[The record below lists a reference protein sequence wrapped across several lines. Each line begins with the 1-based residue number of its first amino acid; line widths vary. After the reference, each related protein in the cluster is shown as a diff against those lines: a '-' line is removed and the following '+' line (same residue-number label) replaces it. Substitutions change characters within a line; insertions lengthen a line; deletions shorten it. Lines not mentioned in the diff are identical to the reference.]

1 MMLENIPKPEWLSD
15 KNIKPYVFV
24 RQENRILQPGSL
36 HEFPWFSNNFLVKD
50 SLKMKESHFG
60 HAIMNLDAIAF
71 GKQQMV
77 TPPWVFYDCGVLP
90 GIIAGFA
97 ARTESLPVK
106 LKRKLR
112 VNPLEEWTPISL
124 FIVIPTVQTGTWMA
138 HNLASVNS
146 ILDKKEQYKSL
157 GFLSKA
163 FGLWYANIERLYGV
177 TQWHSP
183 ALKLHPSY
191 GEFQLI
197 TTFTPLHDYS
207 NSVTYCCLVD
217 SKMWPQILDKKMI
230 SEKSFLNN
238 YKSIGTLDPK
248 DEKAL
253 KKLQKRLEDQ
263 KEKIYLSGI
272 EILNKGIG
280 ESINLYKR
288 KPKASKTIKIKSSS
302 RK

>member
-1 MMLENIPKPEWLSD
+1 MMLETYSKPAWLSD

-24 RQENRILQPGSL
+24 RQENRTLQPGSL
-36 HEFPWFSNNFLVKD
+36 HQFPWFNNNFIIKD
-50 SLKMKESHFG
+50 PLKMKESHFG
-60 HAIMNLDAIAF
+60 HAIMNLDAMAF

-97 ARTESLPVK
+97 ARTETLPVRV
-106 LKRKLR
+106 KRKLK
-112 VNPLEEWTPISL
+112 VNHLEEWTPISL
-124 FIVIPTVQTGTWMA
+124 FIVIPTVQAGTWMA

-146 ILDKKEQYKSL
+146 ILEKKDQYKSL
-157 GFLSKA
+157 GFLTKA

-183 ALKLHPSY
+183 ALRIHPNY

-217 SKMWPQILDKKMI
+217 SKIWPQNFESAGAEKK
-230 SEKSFLNN
+230 FLSK
-238 YKSIGTLDPK
+238 YRSVGTLDPQN
-248 DEKAL
+248 EKAL

-263 KEKIYLSGI
+263 KEKIYLSGP
-272 EILNKGIG
+272 EIVSKKIG
-280 ESINLYKR
+280 DPIHLYKR
-288 KPKASKTIKIKSSS
+288 KTKASKA

>member
-1 MMLENIPKPEWLSD
+1 MLDKYSKPEWLSD
-15 KNIKPYVFV
+15 KNIRPYVFV
-24 RQENRILQPGSL
+24 RQENRVLQPGSL
-36 HEFPWFSNNFLVKD
+36 HEFPWFKHDFILKD
-50 SLKMKESHFG
+50 PLKMKESRFG
-60 HAIMNLDAIAF
+60 HAIMNLDAMAF

-90 GIIAGFA
+90 GIIAGYA

-106 LKRKLR
+106 IKRKLK
-112 VNPLEEWTPISL
+112 VDPMEEWTPISL
-124 FIVIPTVQTGTWMA
+124 FIVIPTVQSGTWMA

-146 ILDKKEQYKSL
+146 ILDKKEQYKYL
-157 GFLSKA
+157 GFLTKA

-183 ALKLHPSY
+183 ALKLHPIF

-207 NSVTYCCLVD
+207 NSVTYCCLVN
-217 SKMWPQILDKKMI
+217 SKSWPQLFDKK
-230 SEKSFLNN
+230 LNPAFKN
-238 YKSIGTLDPK
+238 KYASIGIVDPT

-253 KKLQKRLEDQ
+253 KKLQKRLEEQ

-272 EILNKGIG
+272 EILNKRIG
-280 ESINLYKR
+280 EPLNIYKKR
-288 KPKASKTIKIKSSS
+288 AVAKNASKLKSKS
-302 RK
+302 KK